1 MAMRPRAFVALEHRN
16 YRLLWMGLFVSMA
29 GSMMRNAAL
38 LWHVSLLVPEK
49 DRAMALGG
57 MGLVRVLPI
66 VLCSLWAGLAADAL
80 DRRKLLFLTNAVM
93 LCNSSLLAAL
103 TFSGS
108 HSLPAVYALAA
119 LSAAASTVDNPARN
133 SFFPELVPRE
143 HLANAISLNSIVFQ
157 AASVLGPMIGGLVI
171 AGPGLGWVYVI
182 DAASFVVLLAMLGQM
197 RDLPERSP
205 AHRSEVSLKAAL
217 EGIRFVFGRPLIRS
231 TMLLDAFA
239 TFFASATALLP
250 IYAQDVLHVGARGYG
265 LLSSAAAVGA
275 VVTSFGMVGLVERI
289 ERRGRAVIL
298 AASAYGVATIVFGVS
313 SVLWLSLLALFF
325 SGAADMVSTVLRNV
339 IRQLETPDGL
349 RGRMSSVNMVFFM
362 GGPQLGELEA
372 GLVAHAFGPV
382 VSVVS
387 GGLGCVLSVLTV
399 AWRTPA
405 LVEYR
410 RDSAPPK

>member
-80 DRRKLLFLTNAVM
+80 DRRKLLFLTNTVM

-171 AGPGLGWVYVI
+171 AGPGLGWVYVV
-182 DAASFVVLLAMLGQM
+182 DAVSFVVLLTLLGQM
-197 RDLPERSP
+197 RDLPERAP

-275 VVTSFGMVGLVERI
+275 VVTSFVMVGLVERI

-313 SVLWLSLLALFF
+313 SMLWLSLLALFF

-387 GGLGCVLSVLTV
+387 GGLGCVLSVLAV

-410 RDSAPPK
+410 RDSAPPP

>member
-1 MAMRPRAFVALEHRN
+1 
-16 YRLLWMGLFVSMA
+16 
-29 GSMMRNAAL
+29 
-38 LWHVSLLVPEK
+38 
-49 DRAMALGG
+49 
-57 MGLVRVLPI
+57 
-66 VLCSLWAGLAADAL
+66 
-80 DRRKLLFLTNAVM
+80 
-93 LCNSSLLAAL
+93 
-103 TFSGS
+103 
-108 HSLPAVYALAA
+108 
-119 LSAAASTVDNPARN
+119 VDNPARN

-171 AGPGLGWVYVI
+171 AGPGLGWVYVV
-182 DAASFVVLLAMLGQM
+182 DAVSFVALLTMLGQM
-197 RDLPERSP
+197 RDLPERAP

-217 EGIRFVFGRPLIRS
+217 EGIRFVFGRPLIRG

-275 VVTSFGMVGLVERI
+275 VVTSFVMVGLVERI

-313 SVLWLSLLALFF
+313 DMLWLSLLALFF

>member
-1 MAMRPRAFVALEHRN
+1 
-16 YRLLWMGLFVSMA
+16 MA

-38 LWHVSLLVPEK
+38 LWHVSLLVPE
-49 DRAMALGG
+49 DERAMALGG
-57 MGLVRVLPI
+57 MGLIRVVPI

-80 DRRKLLFLTNAVM
+80 DRRKLLFATNTVM

-103 TFSGS
+103 TFSGK
-108 HSLPAVYALAA
+108 HSLPVVYALAA

-157 AASVLGPMIGGLVI
+157 TASVLGPMFGGLLI
-171 AGPGLGWVYVI
+171 AGPGLGWVYAL
-182 DAASFVVLLAMLGQM
+182 DAVSFVVLLTMLGRM
-197 RDLPERSP
+197 RDLPERAP
-205 AHRSEVSLKAAL
+205 AHRSEVTLKAAL
-217 EGIRFVFGRPLIRS
+217 EGVRFVFGRPLIRG

-275 VVTSFGMVGLVERI
+275 VVTSFVMVGLVERI

-382 VSVVS
+382 ASVVS
-387 GGLGCVLSVLTV
+387 GGVGCVLSVLAV

-410 RDSAPPK
+410 RDSVSSITKG

>member
-275 VVTSFGMVGLVERI
+275 VVTSFVMVGLVERI

>member
-1 MAMRPRAFVALEHRN
+1 
-16 YRLLWMGLFVSMA
+16 
-29 GSMMRNAAL
+29 
-38 LWHVSLLVPEK
+38 
-49 DRAMALGG
+49 
-57 MGLVRVLPI
+57 
-66 VLCSLWAGLAADAL
+66 
-80 DRRKLLFLTNAVM
+80 M
-93 LCNSSLLAAL
+93 L
-103 TFSGS
+103 
-108 HSLPAVYALAA
+108 
-119 LSAAASTVDNPARN
+119 
-133 SFFPELVPRE
+133 
-143 HLANAISLNSIVFQ
+143 
-157 AASVLGPMIGGLVI
+157 GGLVI
-171 AGPGLGWVYVI
+171 AGPGLGWVYVL
-182 DAASFVVLLAMLGQM
+182 DAVSFVVLLTMLGQM
-197 RDLPERSP
+197 RDLPERAP

-217 EGIRFVFGRPLIRS
+217 EGIRFVFGRPLIRG

-275 VVTSFGMVGLVERI
+275 VVTSFIMVGLVERI

-313 SVLWLSLLALFF
+313 SMLWLSLAALFF

-339 IRQLETPDGL
+339 IRQLETPDAL

-382 VSVVS
+382 VSVVT
-387 GGLGCVLSVLTV
+387 GGVGCVLSVLAV

-410 RDSAPPK
+410 RDSAPAGGLTRAR